1 MHLKTLSAF
10 ANSTGGEL
18 ILGRDDKRN
27 VVGIDNWE
35 KLLEDIPSK
44 IREKLGLT
52 PSVQCAEIDSKK
64 VIIVEIEPSQMPI
77 SYNGKY
83 YQRSGSTTVE
93 MSGSELAHFLISK
106 FGKTWDA
113 LPSDANFEDI
123 DMSTVNLF
131 KNLARKRVPS
141 ISDIDSVE
149 KVFTNRELLTE
160 DGKITRAGLLLFG
173 REPHRFLISA
183 KTRVGRFKTSTTIL
197 DTVVAAGNLFNQV
210 ERTVEAI
217 KKHLSVKF
225 EIKGIVRQD
234 IWDYPI
240 EAIREAVINALIHKD
255 YLSPAEIQ
263 IKVYDDKIWMWNPG
277 GLPKELSIEDL
288 KREHS
293 SYPKNPLIANVFYL
307 AGFIE
312 LWGSG
317 TKRIVDLCK
326 EQNLPE
332 PDYKEEQGG
341 FSVWLYKDI
350 YTEEYLKELE
360 LKERQIKAVMYVK
373 EKGKITNKEYQQI
386 NHTTRETSKRDLEV
400 LVNKDVLKRRGKGR
414 NVYYELGQLGQNW
427 VKIGS
432 RLGQLRNNGASKGEN
447 ITNRGIG

>member
-1 MHLKTLSAF
+1 MNKIDELIKREESEDLEFKKNWRDEYLKTLSAF
-10 ANSTGGEL
+10 ANSKGGRL

-27 VVGIDNWE
+27 VIGIDNWR

-44 IREKLGLT
+44 IRAKLGLT
-52 PSVQCAEIDSKK
+52 PSVKSAEISSKK
-64 VIIVEIEPSQMPI
+64 MIMVEIQPSQVPI

-83 YQRSGSTTVE
+83 YRRSGSTTVE

-113 LPSDANFEDI
+113 LPSDANFEDV

-131 KNLARKRVPS
+131 KTLARKRIPS
-141 ISDIDSVE
+141 VSNIESVE
-149 KVFTNRELLTE
+149 KVFTNLELMTE

-173 REPHRFLISA
+173 REPHRLFTSA

-197 DTVVAAGNLFNQV
+197 DTVIAEGNLFNQL

-217 KKHLSVKF
+217 KKHLSVRF
-225 EIKGIVRQD
+225 EIKGIERRD

-255 YLSPAEIQ
+255 YLSTAEIQ
-263 IKVYDDKIWMWNPG
+263 IKVYDDEIWMWNPG
-277 GLPKELSIEDL
+277 ELPEELSIEDL
-288 KREHS
+288 KKEHS
-293 SYPKNPLIANVFYL
+293 SYPRNPLIANAFYL

-312 LWGSG
+312 RWGSG

-341 FSVWLYKDI
+341 FSVWFYKDI
-350 YTEEYLKELE
+350 YREENLRKVGLN
-360 LKERQIKAVMYVK
+360 ERQIKAVMYVK
-373 EKGKITNKEYQQI
+373 EKGRITNREYRQL
-386 NHTTRETSKRDLEV
+386 TGLSDEGARRDLNDIV
-400 LVNKDVLKRRGKGR
+400 KKKVFKMKGKGR
-414 NVYYELGQLGQNW
+414 SISYVLFGN
-427 VKIGS
+427 
-432 RLGQLRNNGASKGEN
+432 
-447 ITNRGIG
+447 

>member
-1 MHLKTLSAF
+1 MSRINELMKKEESEDLEFKKSWRDEYLKTISAF
-10 ANSTGGEL
+10 ANSKGGRV
-18 ILGRDDKRN
+18 ILGRDDERN
-27 VVGIDNWE
+27 VVGIDNWK

-64 VIIVEIEPSQMPI
+64 VIIVEIESSQMPI

-113 LPSDANFEDI
+113 LPSNANFEDV

-131 KNLARKRVPS
+131 
-141 ISDIDSVE
+141 
-149 KVFTNRELLTE
+149 
-160 DGKITRAGLLLFG
+160 
-173 REPHRFLISA
+173 
-183 KTRVGRFKTSTTIL
+183 
-197 DTVVAAGNLFNQV
+197 NQL

-217 KKHLSVKF
+217 KKHLSVRF
-225 EIKGIVRQD
+225 EIKGLQRQD

-277 GLPKELSIEDL
+277 GLPKELSVEDL

-326 EQNLPE
+326 EQGLPE
-332 PDYKEEQGG
+332 PNYKEEQGG
-341 FSVWLYKDI
+341 FSVWFYKDI
-350 YTEEYLKELE
+350 YTEENLRKLG
-360 LKERQIKAVMYVK
+360 LNERQIKAVMYVK
-373 EKGKITNKEYQQI
+373 EEGKITNKEYQKI
-386 NHTTRETSKRDLEV
+386 NKVSKATATRDLTNLIEKGIFEMIGV
-400 LVNKDVLKRRGKGR
+400 GKREIHYTLCKPKMS
-414 NVYYELGQLGQNW
+414 Q
-427 VKIGS
+427 K
-432 RLGQLRNNGASKGEN
+432 
-447 ITNRGIG
+447 